1 MTGYRNYQIKLYIL
15 SVILWCLWTVRN
27 KMSIEKVFLG
37 SSKEVFYKILI
48 CLQKWRRL
56 LKEDDAIFM
65 DDKIS
70 LPVSERPQWLSSGPL
85 PFFSGKARRRQ
96 G

>member
-1 MTGYRNYQIKLYIL
+1 
-15 SVILWCLWTVRN
+15 
-27 KMSIEKVFLG
+27 MSIEKVFLG

-70 LPVSERPQWLSSGPL
+70 LPVSERPQWLSSVPL
-85 PFFSGKARRRQ
+85 PFFSGELAGDEGRRAGPSLLQ
-96 G
+96 